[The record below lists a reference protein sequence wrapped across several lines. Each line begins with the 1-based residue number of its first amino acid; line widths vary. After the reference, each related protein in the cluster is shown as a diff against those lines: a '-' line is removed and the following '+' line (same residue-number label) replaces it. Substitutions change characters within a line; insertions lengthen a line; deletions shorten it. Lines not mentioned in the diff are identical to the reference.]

1 MIGDL
6 TYFNRMK
13 NHDTFTKI
21 VSKRELA
28 GKDRNGE
35 HFPLPPP
42 ALFLP
47 SSPSCL
53 SVRSEAG
60 GSLWLTFHDN
70 MPLEIAVL
78 LINPLDMTDLPQG
91 LAL

>member
-1 MIGDL
+1 
-6 TYFNRMK
+6 MK
-13 NHDTFTKI
+13 NHDAFTKT

-28 GKDRNGE
+28 GRARDGE
-35 HFPLPPP
+35 QFPFLPSRPLPPS
-42 ALFLP
+42 F
-47 SSPSCL
+47 PSCL
-53 SVRSEAG
+53 CVRSEAG

-78 LINPLDMTDLPQG
+78 LINPLDMTGLPQG

>member
-28 GKDRNGE
+28 EIGKRSTS
-35 HFPLPPP
+35 PLPPP
-42 ALFLP
+42 RSPP
-47 SSPSCL
+47 SFPSCL
-53 SVRSEAG
+53 SVRSKAG